1 MKKVKRRDFIKVA
14 AASPLL
20 VSPLRDFSI
29 HSNAETSLFT
39 PSDNS
44 ANPWLEINLENM
56 AWNIR
61 QIKSHVKNRPVMAVI
76 KANAYGHGL
85 LETARFLE
93 EQDIDMLAV
102 GKTSEALILRMGG
115 IRKPILNFGPFTQDE
130 AKEIVKNQIA
140 QSVYTSD
147 VKWLAEAAKSS
158 GKVAGVHIKI
168 DTGLGRVGVEYY
180 RALPIIE
187 KIARSNSIDIKGIFT
202 PLTEDVE
209 FDKEQLARFTE
220 ICESAM
226 SKGID
231 IGLKHVASSAAV
243 LSYPESHLD
252 MVRPG
257 IAIYGQYPSTE
268 EFEKQRVALKPAMAM
283 KSRIIYLKTL
293 RPGDSV
299 SYHRSYT
306 AKNEIRLATVPTGY
320 SDGYPYR
327 FGNKGEV
334 LIGGA
339 RCPMIGLVTSNH
351 FTVDVSKLKNVSQ
364 GDEVVLFGKQGDE
377 EITVEEVAAW
387 ADTSVYKILIWMNPL
402 LPRIYVN

>member
-14 AASPLL
+14 AISPLM
-20 VSPLRDFSI
+20 VSPLREFGVN
-29 HSNAETSLFT
+29 SNSEPYLFT
-39 PSDNS
+39 PSDTS
-44 ANPWLEINLENM
+44 ADPWLEINLENM

-61 QIKSHVKNRPVMAVI
+61 QIKSHVQNRPIMAVI

-85 LETARFLE
+85 YETARFLD
-93 EQDIDMLAV
+93 EQGIDMLAV
-102 GKTSEALILRMGG
+102 GKTNEALILRMGG
-115 IRKPILNFGPFTQDE
+115 IKKPILNFGPFTKNE
-130 AKEIVKNQIA
+130 AKEIVKNQIS

-147 VKWLAEAAKSS
+147 FKWLAEAAQSS
-158 GKVAGVHIKI
+158 GKVASVQLKI

-209 FDKEQLARFTE
+209 FDKEQLDRFIE
-220 ICESAM
+220 VSDSA
-226 SKGID
+226 SKKGINL
-231 IGLKHVASSAAV
+231 GLKHVASSAGI
-243 LSYPESHLD
+243 LSFPESHLD

-257 IAIYGQYPSTE
+257 ITIYGQYPSTAE
-268 EFEKQRVALKPAMAM
+268 QELKRIDLKPAMAL

-299 SYHRSYT
+299 SYHRSFT
-306 AKNEIRLATVPTGY
+306 AKKETRIATVPAGY

-327 FGNKGEV
+327 LGNIGEV
-334 LIGGA
+334 LIGGV

-351 FTVDVSKLKNVSQ
+351 FTVDVSNLKNVKQ
-364 GDEVVLFGKQGDE
+364 GDEVVLFGKQGDQ

-387 ADTSVYKILIWMNPL
+387 GDTSVYKILIWMNPL
-402 LPRIYVN
+402 LPRVYV

>member
-14 AASPLL
+14 AISPLM
-20 VSPLRDFSI
+20 VSPLRELGGMVSPEP
-29 HSNAETSLFT
+29 SPFT
-39 PSDNS
+39 PSDLS
-44 ANPWLEINLENM
+44 ADPWLEINLENI

-61 QIKSHVKNRPVMAVI
+61 QIKSHVQDRPIMAVI

-85 LETARFLE
+85 YETARFLD

-115 IRKPILNFGPFTQDE
+115 IKKPILNFGPFTQNE
-130 AKEIVKNQIA
+130 AKEIVKNQIS
-140 QSVYTSD
+140 QSVYSSD
-147 VKWLAEAAKSS
+147 FKWLAEAAKST
-158 GKVAGVHIKI
+158 GKVASVHLKI

-180 RALPIIE
+180 CALPIIE

-209 FDKEQLARFTE
+209 FDKEQLARFKE
-220 ICESAM
+220 VCDSA
-226 SKGID
+226 SKNGINL
-231 IGLKHVASSAAV
+231 GLKHVASSAGI
-243 LSYPESHLD
+243 LSFPESHLD

-257 IAIYGQYPSTE
+257 IALYGQYPSTE
-268 EFEKQRVALKPAMAM
+268 EYQKQRIELKPAMAL

-293 RPGDSV
+293 RSGDSV

-306 AKNEIRLATVPTGY
+306 ATKETRIATVPTGY
-320 SDGYPYR
+320 TDGYPYR
-327 FGNKGEV
+327 LGNKGEV
-334 LIGGA
+334 LIGGV

-351 FTVDVSKLKNVSQ
+351 FTVDVSNLKNVKQ
-364 GDEVVLFGKQGDE
+364 GDEVVLFGKQEDQ

-387 ADTSVYKILIWMNPL
+387 GDTSVYKILIWMNPL
-402 LPRIYVN
+402 LPRVYV